1 METLYNIVQYVLD
14 FEAAVLVPIVMF
26 ILALILRVKPSQA
39 FKSALTIGVGFVG
52 IFAIFGLFTDIVS
65 PAAQGMADNAGINLP
80 IADLGWPPL
89 AAITWGTPVA
99 PLVILT
105 TIIINIIMLTFK
117 WTKTVNVDVWNYWHF
132 ALVGAFV
139 YYTTGNLWLGVVA
152 SGILTVITLLLA
164 DWSAPLL
171 QKTWGLEG
179 ISFPTA
185 SSVIFFPIG
194 LFGNWVID
202 KIPGVR
208 NIDINPENIQ
218 KRFGIFG
225 EPLIIGTLLGAL
237 IGVLAGYDL
246 QNVLSIAI
254 NVGAVMFILPR
265 MVAILME
272 GLQPISDGVRDFL
285 NKRYEGVDE
294 LYIGLDHAIAAGQ
307 STVIST
313 GLLLTPIALLIAFI
327 LPGNRALPLGDLAN
341 LALFSSMMVLAS
353 RNNIFR
359 ALLIS
364 IPMII
369 VDLLV
374 ATNLAPLITRMAEA
388 VNFSLPEGGGLV
400 TSFLDGGN
408 PLRYWIYEIFN
419 GNIWAL
425 IAIPIGLILIWW
437 IYKVTYNRAFLV
449 STERKDKYE

>member
-1 METLYNIVQYVLD
+1 MESLYNAVQYILD
-14 FEAAVLVPIVMF
+14 FEPAVLVPIVMF

-65 PAAQGMADNAGINLP
+65 PAAQSMADNAGINLP
-80 IADLGWPPL
+80 VADLGWPPL
-89 AAITWGTPVA
+89 AAITWGTPIA
-99 PLVILT
+99 PVVIIT
-105 TIIINIIMLTFK
+105 TIIINIIMLTLK
-117 WTKTVNVDVWNYWHF
+117 LTKTVNVDVWNYWHF

-139 YYTTGNLWLGVVA
+139 YYTTGNFWLGIIA
-152 SGILTVITLLLA
+152 SGILTIITLLLA

-171 QKTWGLEG
+171 QDTWGLEG

-194 LFGNWVID
+194 LIGNWIID
-202 KIPGVR
+202 RIPGIR
-208 NIDINPENIQ
+208 NININPENIQ

-225 EPLIIGTLLGAL
+225 EPLIIGTILGAV
-237 IGVLAGYDL
+237 IGMLAGYDL

-254 NVGAVMFILPR
+254 NVGAVMFILPK

-313 GLLLTPIALLIAFI
+313 GLLLTPIALIIAFV

-364 IPMII
+364 IPVI
-369 VDLLV
+369 VIDLLV
-374 ATNLAPLITRMAEA
+374 ATGLAPLITRMAEA

-419 GNIWAL
+419 GNVWAL
-425 IAIPIGLILIWW
+425 IAIPIGVILIWW
-437 IYKVTYNRAFLV
+437 IYKVTYNRAFKG
-449 STERKDKYE
+449 E

>member
-1 METLYNIVQYVLD
+1 MESLYNAVQYILD
-14 FEAAVLVPIVMF
+14 FEPAVLVPIIMF

-65 PAAQGMADNAGINLP
+65 PAAQSMADNAGINLP
-80 IADLGWPPL
+80 VADLGWPPL
-89 AAITWGTPVA
+89 AAITWGTPIA
-99 PLVILT
+99 PVVIIT
-105 TIIINIIMLTFK
+105 TIIINIIMLTLK
-117 WTKTVNVDVWNYWHF
+117 LTKTVNVDVWNYWHF

-139 YYTTGNLWLGVVA
+139 YYTTGNFWLGIIA
-152 SGILTVITLLLA
+152 SGILTIITLLLA

-171 QKTWGLEG
+171 QDTWGLEG

-194 LFGNWVID
+194 LIGNWIID
-202 KIPGVR
+202 RIPGIR
-208 NIDINPENIQ
+208 NININPENIQ
-218 KRFGIFG
+218 KKFGIFG
-225 EPLIIGTLLGAL
+225 EPLIIGTILGAV
-237 IGVLAGYDL
+237 IGMLAGYDL

-313 GLLLTPIALLIAFI
+313 GLLLTPIALIIAFV
-327 LPGNRALPLGDLAN
+327 LPGNRVLPLGDLAN

-364 IPMII
+364 IPVI
-369 VDLLV
+369 VIDLLV
-374 ATNLAPLITRMAEA
+374 ATGLAPLITRMAEA

-419 GNIWAL
+419 GNVWAL
-425 IAIPIGLILIWW
+425 IAIPIGVILIWW
-437 IYKVTYNRAFLV
+437 IYKVTYNRAFKG
-449 STERKDKYE
+449 E